1 MPIRYYDSSR
11 IILVLIKPVTGML
24 MRGEGRFR
32 RKEARMATVATQIN
46 AVNWFEIPVK
56 DIERARKFYEKVLGL
71 ELTLEDMGPFTM
83 AFFPM
88 TLGAQG
94 AAGTLIKGESYEP
107 SHAGTVV
114 YFSVEDI
121 EETLRRINANGGK
134 TLLPKK
140 GIGEYGFIAHF
151 EDTEGNRLALHSMK

>member
-1 MPIRYYDSSR
+1 M
-11 IILVLIKPVTGML
+11 T
-24 MRGEGRFR
+24 
-32 RKEARMATVATQIN
+32 TVAIKTNPIS
-46 AVNWFEIPVK
+46 WFEIPVRDVEK
-56 DIERARKFYEKVLGL
+56 ARKFYEKVFDT
-71 ELTLEDMGPFTM
+71 ELTLEDMDGFNM

-88 TLGAQG
+88 AVNAPG
-94 AAGTLIKGESYEP
+94 AAGMLIKGETYEP
-107 SHAGTVV
+107 SHAGTIV

-140 GIGEYGFIAHF
+140 SIGEYGFIAHF